1 MRKPSTPILLLGI
14 LITCLSVNCMA
25 ASTSTSHPATILS
38 VHQQLRTVTTD
49 TMRDYLIDTAFIT
62 TTRLVYI
69 FEVRCGDDVYQSQY
83 IVPEEL
89 KDAPSEWN
97 SDVEIRIHGHLM
109 FIQLP
114 DGTELKTRIVSH
126 TKS

>member
-25 ASTSTSHPATILS
+25 ASTSTSQPATILS

-69 FEVRCGDDVYQSQY
+69 FEVRCGDDVYRSQY
-83 IVPEEL
+83 IVPQ
-89 KDAPSEWN
+89 DAKGEPREWN
-97 SDVEIRIHGHLM
+97 SDVEIRIQGHRM
-109 FIQLP
+109 FIHQP
-114 DGTELKTRIVSH
+114 DGTELETRIVSH